1 MASFLFGFLGGIVAW
16 VCSSLLGRPLY
27 RFFSLRQ
34 EAARV
39 LALFDYAARFSIED
53 DYSSNAGPL
62 RKQAAKDCGAQLLA
76 FATSHIAIITLLHK
90 LHLYPQAAGEE
101 LLTLSMDRPGSRGA
115 ACRKDL
121 IMAALRLGDARLDR
135 GQGVPDSPA

>member
-1 MASFLFGFLGGIVAW
+1 MASFLLGFLGGIVAW

-39 LALFDYAARFSIED
+39 LALFDYAARFSIDD

-76 FATSHIAIITLLHK
+76 LAAAHVAVTTLLHK
-90 LHLYPQAAGEE
+90 LRFYPQSAGEE

-115 ACRKDL
+115 VCRKEL
-121 IMAALRLGDARLDR
+121 IMAALRLGDARLDP
-135 GQGVPDSPA
+135 GQGVPDCPA